1 MTVKW
6 LPSYAPVDEE
16 FGNVSLLLH
25 GDGTIID
32 SSSNVQSVTVVGDAQ
47 ISTAQ
52 SKFGGSSIAFDGSG
66 DNLTVPDNGS
76 FTMGTADFTVEC
88 WVRLANTS
96 HIGAFI
102 TTAEPTDFQGFF
114 LGHVNGTLYFLAD
127 GDGPFTWDVSLVG
140 GSIAANSWTH
150 IAGVRFGNTF
160 TSYVNGVQVATT
172 TSSIS
177 LANSNNI
184 LHVGGRSIE
193 NQYFNGY
200 IEDLRIT
207 KGVARYT
214 QNFTPPTAPFPD
226 LSPSGRITIEDNS
239 LDVDARQYIINVE
252 EQDGQSLEIGVRTA
266 INDFVVGC
274 KSDGIWDAIK
284 ASCILAGARTLDGAL
299 VPLVGGAPTK
309 NGTEGGWNYN
319 RETGL
324 QGNGTDNYLDSNR
337 ANNADPPDS
346 AHVSVRVSSQGSGAF
361 IVSGDSVSQGRNA
374 IDDTGFTARFS
385 CRSFATYSQP
395 GTRIFANTLAAVS
408 RSTDS
413 SFVVRT
419 NNSTITQNTSSNTP
433 DSFNTLIFARRNS
446 GVIDNFG
453 NPRLA
458 FYSIGESLDLAAL
471 DTRVSNL
478 ITAIGAAIP

>member
-114 LGHVNGTLYFLAD
+114 LGHVNGTLYFLANAT
-127 GDGPFTWDVSLVG
+127 GASSWDVTLAA
-140 GSIAANSWTH
+140 GSIAVNSWTH
-150 IAGVRFGNTF
+150 VAGVRFGNTF
-160 TSYVNGVQVATT
+160 ASYVNGVQVATT

-184 LHVGGRSIE
+184 LHVGRRQNV
-193 NQYFNGY
+193 NQYLNGY
-200 IEDLRIT
+200 IDDLRIT

-214 QNFTPPTAPFPD
+214 ANFTPPTAPFPD
-226 LSPSGRITIEDNS
+226 
-239 LDVDARQYIINVE
+239 A
-252 EQDGQSLEIGVRTA
+252 
-266 INDFVVGC
+266 
-274 KSDGIWDAIK
+274 
-284 ASCILAGARTLDGAL
+284 
-299 VPLVGGAPTK
+299 
-309 NGTEGGWNYN
+309 
-319 RETGL
+319 
-324 QGNGTDNYLDSNR
+324 
-337 ANNADPPDS
+337 
-346 AHVSVRVSSQGSGAF
+346 
-361 IVSGDSVSQGRNA
+361 
-374 IDDTGFTARFS
+374 
-385 CRSFATYSQP
+385 
-395 GTRIFANTLAAVS
+395 
-408 RSTDS
+408 
-413 SFVVRT
+413 
-419 NNSTITQNTSSNTP
+419 
-433 DSFNTLIFARRNS
+433 
-446 GVIDNFG
+446 
-453 NPRLA
+453 
-458 FYSIGESLDLAAL
+458 
-471 DTRVSNL
+471 
-478 ITAIGAAIP
+478 